1 MTARAIALACALV
14 VAAGASPGHARTIG
28 QVIDDATLVA
38 SVKAKLTADQLS
50 NLVRID
56 VGSDGGVVTLSG
68 TVPTAERRD
77 RIVQIASAVN
87 GVKRVVNNIKVS
99 DDDAPTRSEPP
110 SGSARVD
117 ATGSVASVEP
127 STGTL
132 ALADGRVV
140 RVTDGTVIWQ
150 SSTVQALRP
159 GAQVLIRDGVQ
170 AGVEGR
176 AASAPTDWRMGTVR
190 RVDRD
195 AGQLILTDGTIVRV
209 TPSTIVQRGTER
221 LTLDALQPGWEIV
234 ARVPPAPANDA
245 SRIDVVWAPSASVR

>member
-87 GVKRVVNNIKVS
+87 GVKRVVNNIQV
-99 DDDAPTRSEPP
+99 RSSAAAESPRTSGQAGTTEATASASPATESAAGPGAMVGEVVNVDHGTGRFTLRTGEGDMMLHFPP
-110 SGSARVD
+110 A
-117 ATGSVASVEP
+117 AVAGVQQ
-127 STGTL
+127 G
-132 ALADGRVV
+132 DRV
-140 RVTDGTVIWQ
+140 RVELV
-150 SSTVQALRP
+150 RP
-159 GAQVLIRDGVQ
+159 GQ
-170 AGVEGR
+170 
-176 AASAPTDWRMGTVR
+176 
-190 RVDRD
+190 
-195 AGQLILTDGTIVRV
+195 
-209 TPSTIVQRGTER
+209 
-221 LTLDALQPGWEIV
+221 
-234 ARVPPAPANDA
+234 
-245 SRIDVVWAPSASVR
+245 